1 MSTSSESQPPGPE
14 QTKQDTTTPDK
25 TSKSKMDTL
34 LSKLPPSVV
43 RNLKDTRKWKNWF
56 RSMVVIFVC
65 VIYLVVQNTLE
76 VLGQAGFFSRK
87 SRFEDGFECSIKA
100 NRAELVSTFCLS
112 CLCSCFCLTTSDR
125 GDHDAALN
133 AIRYVLLRKLLQ
145 TITPSSFPLLASPEH
160 HISLTNLLTSS
171 PIPLRHPLSTS
182 QHRPSSPSS

>member
-14 QTKQDTTTPDK
+14 QTKQDATTPDK
-25 TSKSKMDTL
+25 ASKSKMDTL

-87 SRFEDGFECSIKA
+87 SIRGHLES
-100 NRAELVSTFCLS
+100 NRVGS
-112 CLCSCFCLTTSDR
+112 
-125 GDHDAALN
+125 G
-133 AIRYVLLRKLLQ
+133 
-145 TITPSSFPLLASPEH
+145 SSVVKNIGKSG
-160 HISLTNLLTSS
+160 
-171 PIPLRHPLSTS
+171 
-182 QHRPSSPSS
+182 